1 MGKIDDLI
9 KELCPDGVEWKTIEE
24 TCDILD
30 SQRKPISK
38 SKRKSGTFPYYGAN
52 GIQDWVDG
60 YIFDGTYI
68 LMGEDGSVINKDN
81 TPVLN
86 WVSGK
91 IWVNNHAHI
100 LKEGNNQVDL
110 RFIYYILQTVDVSG
124 IVRGVPPKIN
134 QANLKGITIPLPPL
148 SIQQQIVEI
157 LDTFTDSIS
166 NLQEELELREKQM
179 EFYRENLLS
188 FDGEDVEWKSIKDC
202 ISSLTTGVN
211 PRQHFVLNSEDS
223 SYHYI
228 TGKNIND
235 NKIDVSS
242 GTDKINAKALSLI
255 NKRAKLTDDILL
267 FASTGTG
274 TVGRMAYV
282 KQYDNSWTV
291 SETLYIIRTQRLINT
306 KFLMY
311 VLNTWRSKKQYI
323 GRISKGSVPH
333 LKISDLLNVFIPV
346 PSLSRQQEIV
356 DILDT
361 FESMITNI
369 KEEIELRQKQY
380 EYYREK
386 LLTFERKGV

>member
-179 EFYRENLLS
+179 EYYRENLLS

-235 NKIDVSS
+235 NKIDISS